1 MKAIIIGIMAAIVL
15 SVWPPALAEPI
26 DGEVQEIII
35 KIKTKDGEKWYKLGK
50 DLEPIN
56 IKEGDYVRFDYAD
69 DAIESITTE
78 SRSEKMLSP
87 EEQSEQSE

>member
-1 MKAIIIGIMAAIVL
+1 MKAINVGIIAAIILGVL
-15 SVWPPALAEPI
+15 PPALAEPI
-26 DGEVQEIII
+26 AGEVQEIII
-35 KIKTKDGEKWYKLGK
+35 KIKTEDGEKWYKLGK

-78 SRSEKMLSP
+78 SRSEKMQGAQ
-87 EEQSEQSE
+87 EQSQPE